1 MSEQYVTLAEVRDL
15 LAAEGEKRELLTSQK
30 AAPDHSQTVCTI
42 SLESAKALIEEVSPL
57 EEVSDAVAVKI
68 ADLLPQYPEDVRAIF
83 SKERIVLDNAKID
96 EIIDIVAKYL

>member
-30 AAPDHSQTVCTI
+30 AALDHAQTVCTI
-42 SLESAKALIEEVSPL
+42 SLESAKALIEEVSQL

-68 ADLLPQYPEDVRAIF
+68 ADLLP

>member
-15 LAAEGEKRELLTSQK
+15 LMSESEK
-30 AAPDHSQTVCTI
+30 AI
-42 SLESAKALIEEVSPL
+42 IEEVSQL

-68 ADLLPQYPEDVRAIF
+68 ADILPKYPEDVRAIF
-83 SKERIVLDNAKID
+83 SKERIVLDNDKIN